1 MHAPDPKPAE
11 KKRIA
16 VVAAIIES
24 GGKILC
30 VQRGPHRLPYISG
43 KWEFPGGKVES
54 AETPEA
60 ALAREIQ
67 EELDLPVAVG
77 AHLLTVDHEYADF
90 HISMAAYRCTAVSTD
105 PVVVLTE
112 HVAHCWLTASDPAF
126 LALDWAAADVP
137 IVQLLRA

>member
-1 MHAPDPKPAE
+1 MQPPNPQPTK

-16 VVAAIIES
+16 VVAAIIEA

-43 KWEFPGGKVES
+43 KWEFPGGKVEI

-60 ALAREIQ
+60 ALIREIQ
-67 EELDLPVAVG
+67 EELHLPIAVDS
-77 AHLLTVDHEYADF
+77 HFITVDHDYADF
-90 HISMAAYRCTAVSTD
+90 HISMAAYRCTAGAAD
-105 PVVVLTE
+105 PIVVLTE
-112 HVAHCWLTASDPAF
+112 HVAHCWLTPSDPAF